1 MLSFIPSFLF
11 SKWTVVAV
19 VMVGVWVH
27 GFSWG
32 NDIGSNARNYR
43 AVLAELAKK
52 NVELADL
59 KAKDATETAE
69 EDAARD
75 AAHST
80 AIKALGNGP
89 KATKA
94 QADLLNS
101 IGE

>member
-1 MLSFIPSFLF
+1 MLALLLRPVSLYIIGAISFFLLYIGY
-11 SKWTVVAV
+11 ST
-19 VMVGVWVH
+19 
-27 GFSWG
+27 G
-32 NDIGSNARNYR
+32 NEYGRNARLYR

-80 AIKALGNGP
+80 AIKALGVGP